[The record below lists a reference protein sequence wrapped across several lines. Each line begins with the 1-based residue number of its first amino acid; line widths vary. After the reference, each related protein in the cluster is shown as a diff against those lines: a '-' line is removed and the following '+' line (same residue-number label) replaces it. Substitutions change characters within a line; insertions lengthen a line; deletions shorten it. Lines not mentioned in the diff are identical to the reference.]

1 MSEIEVKHLS
11 KTFEQKGVHV
21 DALKD
26 INLTIGAGDI
36 YGIIGMSGAGKSTLV
51 RCLNFLERPTDG
63 QVLIEGK
70 DLGTLNEKELRKQRS
85 DIAMIFQ
92 HFNLLMQKNVIDN
105 ICFPLQIQGVK
116 KKEARAKARELLKTV
131 GLEEKEKAYPA
142 QLSGGQKQRVAIARA
157 LASNPKILLCDEA
170 TSALDPQTTASI
182 LELLKSINEQ
192 FQITIVIITHQ
203 MSVIREI
210 CNRVAIIE
218 HGELVENGLVEDIFS
233 HPKSKAAREL
243 ILRDVP
249 ENSGKAEGAVAAQ
262 MERIQGDKKLR
273 IVFTENSAF
282 EPVIANMILQFGKPV
297 NICFPLQI
305 QGVKKK
311 EARAKARELL
321 KTVGL
326 EEKEKAYPAQLSG
339 GQKQRVA
346 IARALASNPKILL
359 CDEATSALD
368 PQTTASILELLK
380 SINEQFQITIVII
393 THQMSVIREICNRV
407 AIIEHGELVENGLVE
422 DIFSHPK
429 SKAARELILRDV
441 PENSGKA
448 EGAVAAQ
455 MERIQ
460 GDKKLRIVFTENS
473 AFEPVI
479 ANMILQFGKP
489 VNILRADTKNV
500 GGVAKGEMILGL
512 PDDRHLQIDME
523 QYLTEHGLEIE
534 EVTGD
539 VE

>member
-210 CNRVAIIE
+210 CSHVAIIE
-218 HGELVENGLVEDIFS
+218 HGVLVEDGLVEDIFS
-233 HPKSKAAREL
+233 HPKSKAAKEL
-243 ILRDVP
+243 ILRDQP
-249 ENSGKAEGAVAAQ
+249 GNNNAPLAGAVQ
-262 MERIQGDKKLR
+262 ERMQGDKKIR
-273 IVFTENSAF
+273 IVFSENSAF
-282 EPVIANMILQFGKPV
+282 EPVIANMILQF
-297 NICFPLQI
+297 
-305 QGVKKK
+305 
-311 EARAKARELL
+311 
-321 KTVGL
+321 KT
-326 EEKEKAYPAQLSG
+326 
-339 GQKQRVA
+339 
-346 IARALASNPKILL
+346 
-359 CDEATSALD
+359 
-368 PQTTASILELLK
+368 
-380 SINEQFQITIVII
+380 
-393 THQMSVIREICNRV
+393 
-407 AIIEHGELVENGLVE
+407 
-422 DIFSHPK
+422 
-429 SKAARELILRDV
+429 
-441 PENSGKA
+441 
-448 EGAVAAQ
+448 
-455 MERIQ
+455 
-460 GDKKLRIVFTENS
+460 
-473 AFEPVI
+473 
-479 ANMILQFGKP
+479 P

-512 PDDRHLQIDME
+512 PEDRHLQVDIE
-523 QYLTEHGLEIE
+523 EYLKGKGLAVE
-534 EVTGD
+534 EVTED